1 MKHKCVTIFSGII
14 MLMLLTA
21 CWDTVE
27 LEDRAFVAGQALDI
41 AEQQEQ
47 GDQTTFEMTE
57 QLVVP
62 SGLGTILRPGGGPA
76 FRNISEAGQ
85 SLYDMDTKISRQINR
100 VSNIEHLEISL
111 ISKEIAEK
119 EGLFPK
125 ILDVF
130 TRHQKMRRGLLIAVT
145 EEKAA
150 DYLNVQPEHVK
161 LPARYLSELLE
172 NKRVPVTT
180 EPIRIGDVQEH
191 LLNNQSFVIPVLQ
204 IVSDKVVEYKGLGVF
219 RGQSGQMT
227 GVLADDHA
235 KGRNIIV
242 GENQQGT
249 ITTTL
254 LKEPITYFLDNGTS
268 KFTLTNR
275 VKDNLHFT
283 VEIHLNAR
291 IAEYFGS
298 MEMYSKKNQNKLKKA
313 LEKRIEK
320 IAQDAVTKVKDD
332 LQVDIFTFD
341 DYLRIHHYDFWQD
354 IKQNWDT
361 GENYFSKSTI
371 KVVVD
376 ADIEQPGNTYQVK
389 NKKERN

>member
-1 MKHKCVTIFSGII
+1 MKHKCITIFIGVI
-14 MLMLLTA
+14 MLTLLTA
-21 CWDTVE
+21 CWDTIE
-27 LEDRAFVAGQALDI
+27 LEDRAFVAGHALDI

-76 FRNISEAGQ
+76 FRNISEVGK
-85 SLYDMDTKISRQINR
+85 SLYDIDTKISRQINR
-100 VSNIEHLEISL
+100 ISNIEHLEISL
-111 ISKEIAEK
+111 ISKEIAEI

-125 ILDVF
+125 VLDVF
-130 TRHQKMRRGLLIAVT
+130 TRHQKMRRGLLIAIT
-145 EEKAA
+145 EDKAT
-150 DYLNVQPEHVK
+150 DYLTIQPEHVK

-180 EPIRIGDVQEH
+180 GPVRMGDVQEH

-204 IVSDKVVEYKGLGVF
+204 IVSDKVVEYKGLGAF
-219 RGQSGQMT
+219 RGQSGQMV
-227 GVLADDHA
+227 GVLEEEDA

-254 LKEPITYFLDNGTS
+254 LKEPITYYVDNGSS
-268 KFTLTNR
+268 KFTLTNIN
-275 VKDNLHFT
+275 KDNLHIT
-283 VEIHLNAR
+283 VEIQLEAR

-298 MEMYSKKNQNKLKKA
+298 IEMYSKKNQKKLKKA
-313 LEKRIEK
+313 LENRIETLVQ
-320 IAQDAVTKVKDD
+320 AAVTKVKDD

-341 DYLRIHHYDFWQD
+341 DYLRIHHYDFWQEV
-354 IKQNWDT
+354 KQNWDT

-371 KVVVD
+371 TFKVD

-389 NKKERN
+389 NKKERD